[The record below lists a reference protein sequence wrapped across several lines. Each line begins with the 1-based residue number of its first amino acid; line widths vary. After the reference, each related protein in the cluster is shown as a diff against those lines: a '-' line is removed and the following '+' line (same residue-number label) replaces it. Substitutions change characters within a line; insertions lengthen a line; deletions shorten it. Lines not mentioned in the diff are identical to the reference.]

1 MRSLQNVDMLIR
13 TWLLD
18 DRIAIL
24 ELTGRLTAEAGSAVC
39 DAVSRAL
46 SEGRRQIVLN
56 LIGVGAVDASG
67 LGMLASALS
76 CVRASTGDV
85 KLVTRSATLHEL
97 LARTRLLGMV
107 RTFSTEAEAIVT
119 FEGATALAGLHG

>member
-1 MRSLQNVDMLIR
+1 MRPLQNVDMLIR
-13 TWLLD
+13 TWSLD
-18 DRIAIL
+18 DRIALL
-24 ELTGRLTAEAGSAVC
+24 ELTGRLTAEAGSALS

-76 CVRASTGDV
+76 CARAATGEV

-97 LARTRLLGMV
+97 LARTHLLLMV
-107 RTFSTEAEAIVT
+107 NTCSTEAEAIAA
-119 FEGATALAGLHG
+119 FEGATALVSLRS